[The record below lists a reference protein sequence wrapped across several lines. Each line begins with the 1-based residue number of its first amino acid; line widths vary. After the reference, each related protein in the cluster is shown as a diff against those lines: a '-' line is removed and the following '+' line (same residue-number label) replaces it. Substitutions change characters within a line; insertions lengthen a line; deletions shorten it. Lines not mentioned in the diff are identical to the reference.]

1 MQPNNIDFPMKL
13 PIIVEEDNF
22 SYPFSIVPIFTHDD
36 RNIKAANKALDKNDL
51 VFVCCAKDANEI
63 NINKSNTQES
73 NQNPFKADSTKSNH
87 PLETINQPNPNKSS
101 IATTD
106 FINATQMPFFDV
118 GVIGSIMRKVHL
130 PDGRVKLLFQGLT
143 KGKILSLQKSDY
155 YEALIDVINYKEYD
169 FAKVEAMGK
178 VLREKVQNLANISQV
193 LLPPDLLKSIEETGE
208 PNRMIDLIASSIR
221 LKKEQA
227 YALFRSD
234 DIEERLLKLIDF
246 VSEEIQIQKLQKE
259 IKTRVHNKME
269 QTNKEYFLKE
279 QLRQIQK
286 ELGIDKQRDEEI
298 EQYEKKLES
307 IKSFLNKEAYK
318 EIKKQIS
325 RLSKMHQESGDANI
339 LQNYVEWVLEIPFG
353 KYAKESL
360 SIKNVQKQLDL
371 DHYSLLKP
379 KERIVE
385 YFAVKELLARK
396 AQANKNTKPKSNENE
411 DEYMDS
417 TSKSSMDSSQE
428 SKDKSSEASDNL
440 STKITKS
447 DTKEKGTILC
457 FYGPPG
463 VGKTSLA
470 NSIAK
475 AIGRE
480 LVRIALGGL
489 EDVNELRGHRRTY
502 IGAMPGRITQG
513 LIEAKQMNPVVV
525 LDEIDKVAR
534 GVRGDPTSV
543 LLEILDPEQNVAF
556 RDYYNNFSIDLSQVI
571 FIATAN
577 DIGSIP
583 PPLRDRMEFIA
594 ISSYTPQEKEQI
606 ALKYLIPQELKKH
619 GLSNSEI
626 EFSKESIKTLIERYT
641 REAGVRNL
649 RRTIA
654 SIMRKVATKILT
666 QPNYQKIRLSPKLIP
681 EFIDKI
687 VYEIDPANKAAR
699 IGIINGLAWT
709 SVGGDVLKIEAIK
722 LKGKGG
728 LSLTGSLGDVM
739 KESAKIAHSVIKV
752 LLDNGK
758 LESKESKK
766 HKKSKPTKE
775 ALKDSKKESKG
786 TESKDD
792 FVPFYSHFDIHLHL
806 PEGAVPKDGPSAGIA
821 MACVIASIL
830 CDKPISGEIAMT
842 GELTLSG
849 DVLAIGGLKEKLI
862 AAHKAGIKR
871 ALIPSKNYE
880 RDLGDIPKEVLDSLK
895 IIPVKNINEVLKQVF
910 S

>member
-1 MQPNNIDFPMKL
+1 MQPSNIDFPMRL
-13 PIIVEEDNF
+13 PVIVEEDNF
-22 SYPFSIVPIFTHDD
+22 SYPFSIVPIFTHDEK
-36 RNIKAANKALDKNDL
+36 NIKAATKALDKNDL
-51 VFVCCAKDANEI
+51 VFVCCAKEPNDMQQVAQ
-63 NINKSNTQES
+63 NITKES
-73 NQNPFKADSTKSNH
+73 SP
-87 PLETINQPNPNKSS
+87 KSS
-101 IATTD
+101 TEKSSLIATNLVDKPTTMPKPD
-106 FINATQMPFFDV
+106 VIPSGESVDTLDKIAKHQMPFFDV
-118 GVIGSIMRKVHL
+118 GVIGTIMRKVHL

-143 KGKILSLQKSDY
+143 KGRILSLQKGEC
-155 YEALIDVINYKEYD
+155 YEALVDIISYKECS
-169 FAKVEAMGK
+169 FAQVEAMSK

-208 PNRMIDLIASSIR
+208 PNRMIDLVASSIR

-227 YALFRSD
+227 YKLFRSD
-234 DIEERLLKLIDF
+234 DIEERLLLLIDF

-307 IKSFLNKEAYK
+307 IKPYLNKEAYK

-371 DHYSLLKP
+371 DHYSLIKP

-385 YFAVKELLARK
+385 YFAVKELLAQK
-396 AQANKNTKPKSNENE
+396 AQAQSKEHTKS
-411 DEYMDS
+411 
-417 TSKSSMDSSQE
+417 E
-428 SKDKSSEASDNL
+428 S
-440 STKITKS
+440 KITKKDS
-447 DTKEKGTILC
+447 SLEASKNSSQDDSEAREEKDSTKEKGTILC

-470 NSIAK
+470 NSISK
-475 AIGRE
+475 AVGRE

-513 LIEAKQMNPVVV
+513 LIEAKRMNPVMV

-577 DIGSIP
+577 DIGAIP

-619 GLSNSEI
+619 GLGSEEI
-626 EFSKESIKTLIERYT
+626 EFGKEAIKTLIERYT

-649 RRTIA
+649 RRVIA

-666 QPNYQKIRLSPKLIP
+666 QPNYKKIRLTPKLIP
-681 EFIDKI
+681 DFIDKI
-687 VYEIDPANKAAR
+687 VYEIDPASKATR
-699 IGIINGLAWT
+699 VGIINGLAWT

-739 KESAKIAHSVIKV
+739 KESAKIAHSVVKV
-752 LLDNGK
+752 LLDENK
-758 LESKESKK
+758 LKPKSKK
-766 HKKSKPTKE
+766 STKAQSTKE
-775 ALKDSKKESKG
+775 SKKESK
-786 TESKDD
+786 D
-792 FVPFYSHFDIHLHL
+792 FSGDMPFYSKFDIHLHL

-830 CDKPISGEIAMT
+830 CDRAISGEIAMT

-880 RDLGDIPKEVLDSLK
+880 RDLSDIPKEVLDSLQ
-895 IIPVKNINEVLKQVF
+895 IIPVKNIDEVFVQVF
-910 S
+910 V